1 MKKLIPL
8 ILIFIVSVSTSCDSA
23 NSDEEPFYTIKLVNQ
38 TDFEFDIYYSPTTEI
53 ENFVSGGSVTGFGET
68 SIADLEYDVTY
79 TIRAVGVGGGPDNYI
94 IQEQTIN
101 TDTSVPEI
109 TVNLQFQF

>member
-1 MKKLIPL
+1 MKKLFPL
-8 ILIFIVSVSTSCDSA
+8 ILILFVSVSTSCNSA
-23 NSDEEPFYTIKLVNQ
+23 NSDEESLYSIKLVNQ
-38 TDFEFDIYYSPTTEI
+38 TDFNFDIYYSSTTNI
-53 ENFVSGGSVTGFGET
+53 EDFVSAGSISGFGEL
-68 SIADLEYDVTY
+68 SIDDLEYDVTY
-79 TIRAVGVGGGPDNYI
+79 TIRAVESGGGPDNYI